1 MSYLRDSMGRVVPGR
16 RAPALLTSRKFLIGM
31 ERDRSRPQ
39 DGSDSI
45 DTAETHLL
53 PLDVEG
59 AGQVRAPNQA
69 A

>member
-1 MSYLRDSMGRVVPGR
+1 M
-16 RAPALLTSRKFLIGM
+16 GM

-45 DTAETHLL
+45 DIAETRLL